1 MKGNGTMKSKG
12 KIPKGEVKTDQEDMM
27 KLLESRRKA
36 RLVEQMRT
44 ARELLKGDKDGLK
57 RLGKHKLIAFYDNR
71 FKDENG
77 GKGRVMLV
85 FGDTLGMDFE
95 STVIAASY
103 ANVMEKS
110 AKYAVDTGM
119 GTLFRLDGKPVTI
132 EDGRLMAKG
141 YDEYLKG
148 TRKARK

>member
-1 MKGNGTMKSKG
+1 MKSKG
-12 KIPKGEVKTDQEDMM
+12 KIPKGEVKTDPEDMT
-27 KLLESRRKA
+27 KLMESRRKA

-71 FKDENG
+71 FKDEND

-85 FGDTLGMDFE
+85 FGDTLCMDLE
-95 STVIAASY
+95 STVLAASY

-119 GTLFRLDGKPVTI
+119 CSLFRLDGKPVTI
-132 EDGRLMAKG
+132 EDGRTMAKG
-141 YDEYLKG
+141 YDEYIKSK
-148 TRKARK
+148 RKSGK